1 MQAIAERQWNFDSVA
16 IAESIGQDLDI
27 STISTTGIVRVL
39 MQQINTAKCHENLRL
54 FVTTGGLRLSLCVI
68 VRGW

>member
-1 MQAIAERQWNFDSVA
+1 MRAIAERQWNFDSVA
-16 IAESIGQDLDI
+16 IVESIGQDLDI
-27 STISTTGIVRVL
+27 STISTTSIVRVL

-54 FVTTGGLRLSLCVI
+54 FVKTGGLRLSLCVL